1 MKHYEITTITF
12 IVIGIATLVAGLLAS
27 DVFHETP
34 SQVSQTEET
43 VLKTGLEIAASAWK
57 CF

>member
-43 VLKTGLEIAASAWK
+43 VLKTGLEIAASA
-57 CF
+57 